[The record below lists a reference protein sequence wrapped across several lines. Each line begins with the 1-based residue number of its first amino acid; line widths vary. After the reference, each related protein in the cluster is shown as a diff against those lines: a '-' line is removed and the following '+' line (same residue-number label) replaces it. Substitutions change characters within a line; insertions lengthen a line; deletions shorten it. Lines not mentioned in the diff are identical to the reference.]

1 MRVAIIGAGLAGV
14 TSAYELALRGHEVHV
29 FERDTS
35 VATGASFAP
44 PGLIAPGLMAARPDT
59 PLAWRG
65 KPGQLGWKFA
75 HWRAGRSRGPQAM
88 PEALHAL
95 AQRGQAVMAVWRR
108 ELKMD
113 VEREAGVLLL
123 WRTAKDYKAAAPLLA
138 RLQERQVPHRELDAQ
153 GCRVQEPGLNAETAL
168 HGGILL
174 SQDEAANARQ
184 FSQALKLEAQRL
196 GVRWNFNTDVL
207 RIEPGNQPAVHVAAN
222 EPLRVDAVLVCAGKG
237 AAPLLAAQGLKLPW
251 GTIHTHTLT
260 APLRMLEAHPDL
272 GPRATV
278 IDMRLGVSLTRLGQ
292 RVRVGGANELGGS
305 SSQPDGQSMGTLHQ
319 AAHDWF
325 PGALLAGGQQ
335 RWKTSRLMLPDEL
348 PLIGES
354 GLPGVW
360 LNIGH
365 GEHGWT
371 MAGAAAQLLAARLAK
386 QDPGIDAALLEP
398 GRLK

>member
-1 MRVAIIGAGLAGV
+1 MRIAIIGAGLAGV
-14 TSAYELALRGHEVHV
+14 TSAYELALQGHEVQV

-44 PGLIAPGLMAARPDT
+44 PGLIAPGLMAARANA
-59 PLAWRG
+59 PLRWRG
-65 KPGQLGWKFA
+65 KPGQIGWRFA
-75 HWRAGRSRGPQAM
+75 HWRAGRARGAQSM

-95 AQRGQAVMAVWRR
+95 ALRGQAVMAVWRR
-108 ELKMD
+108 ELQME

-123 WRTAKDYKAAAPLLA
+123 WRSAKDYKAAAALLA
-138 RLQERQVPHRELDAQ
+138 RLQERQVPHRELDAE
-153 GCRVQEPGLNAETAL
+153 GCRAQEPGLNAETSL

-174 SQDEAANARQ
+174 TQDEAANARQ
-184 FSQALKLEAQRL
+184 FSQALRVEAQRL
-196 GVRWNFNTDVL
+196 GVRWHFNTDVL
-207 RIEPGNQPAVHVAAN
+207 RIEPGSSPAVHVAAG
-222 EPLRVDAVLVCAGKG
+222 EPVRVDAVLVCAGKG

-251 GTIHTHTLT
+251 GTVHTHTIT
-260 APLRMLEAHPDL
+260 APLRQLEAHPDL

-278 IDMRLGVSLTRLGQ
+278 VDMSLGVSLTRLGQ
-292 RVRVGGANELGGS
+292 RVRVGGANELGGA
-305 SSQPDGQSMGTLHQ
+305 SSQPDGQSMGALHQ

-335 RWKTSRLMLPDEL
+335 RWKTARLLLPDEL

-371 MAGAAAQLLAARLAK
+371 MAGAAAQLISARLAK

-398 GRLK
+398 GRLR

>member
-14 TSAYELALRGHEVHV
+14 TSAYELALQRHEVHV

-44 PGLIAPGLMAARPDT
+44 PGLIAPGLMAARPGL

-65 KPGQLGWKFA
+65 KPRQLGWKFA
-75 HWRAGRSRGPQAM
+75 HWRASRARGVQAM
-88 PEALHAL
+88 PETLHAL
-95 AQRGQAVMAVWRR
+95 ALRGQAVMAVWRR

-123 WRTAKDYKAAAPLLA
+123 WRTAKDYKDAAPLLA
-138 RLQERQVPHRELDAQ
+138 RLQERQVPHRELDAE
-153 GCRVQEPGLNAETAL
+153 GCRAQEPGLNAETGL

-196 GVRWNFNTDVL
+196 GVQWNFNTDVL
-207 RIEPGNQPAVHVAAN
+207 RIEPGSQPAVHVAAGD
-222 EPLRVDAVLVCAGKG
+222 PLRVDAVLVCAGKG
-237 AAPLLAAQGLKLPW
+237 AASLLTAQGLKLPW
-251 GTIHTHTLT
+251 GTVHTHTLT

-278 IDMRLGVSLTRLGQ
+278 IDMALGVTLTRLGQ

-305 SSQPDGQSMGTLHQ
+305 SAQPDGQSMGTLHQ

-335 RWKTSRLMLPDEL
+335 RWKTSRLLLPDEL

-371 MAGAAAQLLAARLAK
+371 MAGAAAQLLAARLTK
-386 QDPGIDAALLEP
+386 KDPGIDAALLEP